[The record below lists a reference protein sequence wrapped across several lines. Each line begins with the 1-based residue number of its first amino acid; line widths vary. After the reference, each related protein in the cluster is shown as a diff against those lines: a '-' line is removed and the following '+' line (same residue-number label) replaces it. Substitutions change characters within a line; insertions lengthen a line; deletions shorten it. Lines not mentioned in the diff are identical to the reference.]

1 MGMRFAGIAPVVF
14 ALALAV
20 PAEAQQ
26 RPATPRPF
34 VERGFI
40 GITAGVQASTGELS
54 DRVLFERHAETG
66 TIQSDY
72 PGRLGVLVDATA
84 GIRVRGRIGV
94 AIGVSQARRTGEARI
109 TAEIPHPFFDDQ
121 PRTVSG
127 EAGDVSRIETGIHGQ
142 LYYDM
147 RARGAWR
154 VRLFAGPSYIHVDQ
168 ETVTDV
174 EVEEVYPFDTA
185 EFRGAKTGSARG
197 SAVGLNA
204 GVDVARMITRGLGVS
219 GLVRY
224 VVAGVDLDAPG
235 SRTVSTDAG
244 GLHAGLGLRI
254 LF

>member
-1 MGMRFAGIAPVVF
+1 MRCAGVAAVVF
-14 ALALAV
+14 ALALAA

-26 RPATPRPF
+26 RPTSPRPF

-40 GITAGVQASTGELS
+40 GVTAGVQASPGELS
-54 DRVLFERHAETG
+54 DRVLFERYAEPG
-66 TIQSDY
+66 TIQADY
-72 PGRLGVLVDATA
+72 PGTIGVLVDATA
-84 GIRVRGRIGV
+84 GIQVRGGTGV
-94 AIGVSQARRTGEARI
+94 AIGVSQARRSGEARI
-109 TAEIPHPFFDDQ
+109 TAEIPHPFFDDP
-121 PRTVSG
+121 PRAVSG
-127 EAGDVSRIETGIHGQ
+127 EASDVSRIETAIHGQ

-147 RARGAWR
+147 RRRGAWR
-154 VRLFAGPSYIHVDQ
+154 VRLFAGPSYVHVDQ

-185 EFRGAKTGSARG
+185 EFRTAKTGRARG

-204 GVDVARMITRGLGVS
+204 GVDVARILTRRLGVS

-224 VVAGVDLDAPG
+224 TVARIDLDAPG
-235 SRTVSTDAG
+235 SRSVSTDAG